1 VRQQDAPDVAPV
13 MQAYGYRRY
22 FDVDAQEMTLD
33 QIRKIGIDALNQK
46 LRLVGAIR
54 FLQQTETG
62 WGNYTKDREKWLGDQ
77 DLKELFNSIKS
88 SEQNI
93 FSGNRSA

>member
-1 VRQQDAPDVAPV
+1 MATGDI
-13 MQAYGYRRY
+13 
-22 FDVDAQEMTLD
+22 DVDAQEMTLD
-33 QIRKIGIDALNQK
+33 QIRKVCIDALNQK
-46 LRLVGAIR
+46 LGLVGAIR

-62 WGNYTKDREKWLGDQ
+62 WGNYTKDREKWLGDP
-77 DLKELFNSIKS
+77 DLKELFDAIKS